1 MAEVPYPSSFGK
13 RAQVLKQL
21 LAFTTKKDFYAHTAL
36 ALPDFLERLSNIR
49 IPIPEL
55 WPTLVGDWTKLGTQL
70 TELWQASLAV
80 LGGRLPTL
88 DRTAVLVSMA
98 TRLSVVSEA
107 GLARVGASGV
117 SGRGV
122 FATRSVPINTIMT
135 TYPIDGVHIY
145 QGDKRMTLFFDP
157 QIQEKAKE
165 S

>member
-1 MAEVPYPSSFGK
+1 
-13 RAQVLKQL
+13 
-21 LAFTTKKDFYAHTAL
+21 
-36 ALPDFLERLSNIR
+36 
-49 IPIPEL
+49 
-55 WPTLVGDWTKLGTQL
+55 
-70 TELWQASLAV
+70 
-80 LGGRLPTL
+80 
-88 DRTAVLVSMA
+88 MA

-157 QIQEKAKE
+157 QIQEKADAMKAYVGKKYFE
-165 S
+165 GVYNISVCDQVTGFTDPELHTPERCGHLLNSTYGTKTAPNCGLVSLGGLALVLVTIREVAAGEELLWNYGPNYWKNRHS